1 MPSNIVVLGCGLGGL
16 KVSSLVSKQ
25 LGRSGTVTIVEP
37 RAKIPLPSSLPW
49 LAFGWREPNRIQKDL
64 KSLAKRKNV
73 RMVAEKVEKINATEG
88 TIELHSHEIWYDK
101 LVISLGAIL
110 PLDEFLG

>member
-1 MPSNIVVLGCGLGGL
+1 MTSNIVVLGCGLGGL

-49 LAFGWREPNRIQKDL
+49 LAFGWREPNRIKKDL

-73 RMVAEKVEKINATEG
+73 RMVAEKVEKINVTG
-88 TIELHSHEIWYDK
+88 RTIDTQSREIVYNR
-101 LVISLGAIL
+101 LVISLAANL
-110 PLDEFLG
+110 PWEDRK